1 MSDEKKLRDY
11 LKRALAENERVQQR
25 LRALEAANR
34 EPIAVVATACRFPGG
49 VASPEDLWDLVAR
62 GGDVISG
69 FPTDRGWDLDAL
81 FDGDPE
87 AQGRSYVR
95 EGGFLHDATE
105 FDAAFFGISPRE
117 ALAMDPQQR
126 VLLETAWEVV
136 ERAGIDP
143 TSLRGSRTGVFTG
156 VVYYDFATRLHPVPD
171 GMEGHLG
178 TGIAPSVISGR
189 VAYVL
194 GLHGPA
200 VTLDTGCSS
209 SLVGLHLAAQALR
222 SGECSLALA
231 GGVTVMSLPG
241 AFPEFSRQRGLAPD
255 GRCKSFADAADG
267 TAWSEGVGLVLLE
280 RLSDAERAGHPV
292 LAVLRGSA
300 VNSDGASNGLT
311 APNGVAQQR
320 VIRTALESAGLRP
333 SDVDLVEAHG
343 TGTRLGDPIE
353 AQAILATYG
362 QDRAEPVLL
371 GSVKSNLGHTQGAAG
386 AAGLIKVVEALRR
399 GEVPRTLHVDR
410 PSAQV
415 DWSAGNAALAT
426 EHRPW
431 PDRGRPRRAA
441 VSAFGVSGTNAHA
454 VLEAV
459 PAPEVPPRDDRA
471 LPLPLSARAEPALR
485 ALAGRVGALLD
496 GPVALADVAGSLAAG
511 RARLT
516 HRAVVVAEDR
526 AGARTALDALAA
538 GEPHPD
544 LVTGIADVDGRTAF
558 VFPGQGTAWVGMG
571 ARLLAESEVFAD
583 SVDRCAA
590 ALAPHTDV
598 DLRAALTGGPLDRV
612 ETVQVAAFAVAVSL
626 AELWRAHGVEPDAVV
641 GHSQGEIAAACVAGA
656 LTLEDAALVVALR
669 SRAVAEHLSGRG
681 AMLSVPM
688 PAHEVEFPGLAVA
701 AVNGP
706 ESVVLSGP
714 VADVEA
720 ALAALT
726 ASGVRARRVPVDYA
740 SHSPGVDVL
749 REVLAA
755 ALAPVRP
762 RRADVPFLSSTTGTW
777 LDGPELDAGY
787 WFANLRG
794 AVGFHAAT
802 TTLLDTGHRA
812 FVEVS
817 AHPVLTGAVQDS
829 ADGRAVVVTGTLRR
843 DQGGLHRFRLSAA
856 ELHARGVPV
865 DWNAGS
871 GDRWRR
877 VDLPTTPFHRQRCWP
892 DARRAATDQPG
903 LRAANHPLLDTAV
916 VLAGGDGVV
925 CTGSASTRAHPWLA
939 DHAVSGTALLPGT
952 GWVELAIRAGD
963 EVGLPVL
970 DELVVEQP
978 LPLGPR
984 TTPLQARVGPLD
996 ATGRRP
1002 VELHSGEGG
1011 DWTRH
1016 ARGHLTAA
1024 TAVPP
1029 GTPADGPVEWP
1040 PPGAREVDLTGFY
1053 ERQAA
1058 TGYGYGPAFRGLR
1071 RCWTRDGEVF
1081 AEVVLPGEP
1090 GAFGVHPALLDAALH
1105 AAAVTAPEGVP
1116 VLLPFTWTGV
1126 ALHATGA
1133 RALRVRLTTPSAGEV
1148 ALTASDGDGNPV
1160 VTVDSLVLRPA
1171 GDLGAGR
1178 SVRSLFEVVWTDV
1191 PAPAA
1196 PGPGPV
1202 LRHDVP
1208 AATTA
1213 GDAVCAVL
1221 AVVQDFLADPGRA
1234 DSVLLVVTQGGE
1246 GPDGATA
1253 AVSAVH
1259 GLVRSA
1265 QAEEPGRI
1273 VLVDTDGSATDDLLT
1288 ALAAGPEPQV
1298 AVRAGRCTAPRLR
1311 RAAPAPAELA
1321 LDPGGTVLL
1330 TGGTGVLGAAVARHL
1345 VTAHGARH
1353 LLLLSRR
1360 GPDAPGAADLVA
1372 ELTGAG
1378 AHVEVRA
1385 CDVADRAA
1393 LAAAL
1398 AAIPAAHPLTGVVH
1412 LAATLDDGTITA
1424 LTPERVRRV
1433 LAPKADAAAHLHELT
1448 SDLALFAL
1456 FSSASG
1462 VLGAPGQGNY
1472 AAANAYL
1479 DGLAR
1484 ERRAAGLPA
1493 TSIAWGLW
1501 AQDTGL
1507 TGSLSGTDRERMA
1520 ASGVRPL
1527 PEAEGLA
1534 LFDAA
1539 LAGPAFVAAGLTGT
1553 ATGQVPPVLRDVV
1566 RAARPAAA
1574 AVRPA
1579 RTPGDLL
1586 ALVRAEAAAVLGHP
1600 AGEPVDADRAF
1611 KEAGFDSLTAVE
1623 LRNRLTAATG
1633 VRLPATL
1640 VFDHPTPA
1648 ALAAHLVERMGA
1660 PAAPRRERAVT
1671 TASGEPIAIVS
1682 VGCRLPGGV
1691 TSPEE
1696 LWRLLLDGA
1705 DATTGPPDD
1714 RGWDP
1719 ATPYRGGFLDGATTF
1734 DAGFFGI
1741 GPREALAMDP
1751 QQRLLLET
1759 SWELFERAGIDP
1771 TSLRGTDTGVFA
1783 GVMNQDYLS
1792 RAAGAPPDTEGFL
1805 STGNSGSVV
1814 SGRLAYTYG
1823 LEGPA
1828 LTVDT
1833 ACSSSLVAVHLAVRS
1848 LRSGEC
1854 SLALAGGVTVMATT
1868 GLFADFDRQGGLAAD
1883 GRCKAFSTDA
1893 DGTAFGEGV
1902 GLVLLE
1908 RLSDARRNG
1917 RTVLAVL
1924 RGTAVN
1930 SDGASNGL
1938 TAPNGPAQQRV
1949 IHAALSDAGLSPAEV
1964 DVVEAHGT
1972 GTRLGDPIE
1981 AQAVLATYGQDRGA
1995 PVLLGSVKSNLGHTQ
2010 GAAGVTGLI
2019 KLVQALRHGVV
2030 PATLHAEHPSD
2041 QVDWSAGAA
2050 ELATGARPWPE
2061 TGRPRRAAVSSFG
2074 ISGTNAH
2081 AVLEQAP
2088 QDVAGPGVEV
2098 EPVGVPGDGRSLGG
2112 GVEPGEAGSVATP
2125 VDAALDGRAW
2135 AVGAD
2140 SGGSG
2145 QSLSSPDAA
2154 SDDRAPAGRAVAAGV
2169 PEAGAGQSTGANPGG
2184 PVPVMPDGYPRAA
2197 DVADASEP
2205 LVPLVV
2211 SARDE
2216 RALAAQVERITALPH
2231 HPVDVGWSL
2240 VTTRATLRHRAV
2252 LLDGAVV
2259 ASGVPAPGGT
2269 AWLFTGQGGYRPGT
2283 GRALRARF
2291 TAFRDA
2297 FDATCAELD
2306 RALDGRAEHRV
2317 RDVALGERPGLDGTL
2332 HAQAAAFALQTALA
2346 AQLGAF
2352 GLAPDAV
2359 AGHSVGEIAAAH
2371 VAGAFPLDAAC
2382 ALVAER
2388 GVLMRD
2394 LRPGAMVA
2402 VQVTEEEA
2410 LDAIGDLPVAVAAV
2424 NGPEAVVLSGDA
2436 EAVVAVAAR
2445 LGGRRKRLPVDRA
2458 FHSSH
2463 VDPVLDALRG
2473 LATGAPTTPLIST
2486 TTGRP
2491 LTRVDRDH
2499 WAEHARGAVRFA
2511 DALRALAA
2519 DGVTTA
2525 VELGPDAVL
2534 TQHAAEVLTCAP
2546 TLRAD
2551 HDEVTSLLTA
2561 LAALHARGAA
2571 VDWRPA
2577 FEGTGARRVD
2587 LPTYP
2592 FQRTRYWLDATPAT
2606 TATGHPLVD
2615 ALDVLPGD
2623 EVLLS
2628 ARWHA
2633 GRSGL
2638 GPSPLAA
2645 LLEPVIRAGDEVG
2658 CPVVAELD
2666 LTAPIPLDA
2675 GPRHVRVRVT
2685 APNANGRRTVTV
2697 HSRPDDEPAWTDHAT
2712 GVLAPMTNH
2721 PEPLPLNGSEA
2732 FVAGTNGGRF
2742 AAELARGA
2750 EFSLLNGAE
2759 HTGSAALAVGGNG
2772 ARSAAQPAREA
2783 EFSLPDHADS
2793 TGSAALVAGANG
2805 VRPAPDAAEPARL
2818 AELSLPDHADSTGFG
2833 LHPALWEA
2841 LLPHPARCTDVILHA
2856 TGATALRV
2864 RGTSPLLALD
2874 GAGDPVVS
2882 VGGVTRASAPRRAL
2896 TRGSL
2901 FEVVEVPLPP
2911 QASAPADLLAAPAD
2925 LPAAPAARA
2934 ATPPTVHTNQRGAPP
2949 TVHADLRGATLAEA
2963 LDALQ
2968 RFAASDAPRLVVRTD
2983 RPADPWQ
2990 CAVRGLV
2997 RSAQAEDPGRILLV
3011 VQDGDGPEPLPT
3023 TREPEVVIRDGALH
3037 VPRLRRTAPRHD
3049 CPPAL
3054 PDTVLITGGTGALG
3068 SALARHLA
3076 AGGVRTLVLASR
3088 RGPTAPGAP
3097 ELAADLA
3104 GLGARAHLVPTDL
3117 TDRSAL
3123 AALLAEHRPG
3133 GIVHTAG
3140 VLDDGVLP
3148 ALTPA
3153 RLDAVLAP
3161 KALVAAH
3168 LDELTRD
3175 GATTLFV
3182 LFSSAAGVLGT
3193 PGQANYAAAN
3203 AFLDGLAARR
3213 RAAGLHALSLA
3224 WGPWRSGMA
3233 AGADTSR
3240 AGLHPLDDA
3249 EATALFDAALADG
3262 RTLLAPLSLAA
3273 SPHDVPPLLS
3283 GLVPV
3288 RRRSAR
3294 AEAAP
3299 DPVDRLRDAA
3309 DHDLPDLLLALVRT
3323 ATATVLGHR
3332 GPESVDPDEPFWDTG
3347 FTSLTAVELRNLL
3360 AERTG
3365 VRVTAAAVYEEP
3377 TPRALSAHLHTALR
3391 APHPSGTA

>member
-95 EGGFLHDATE
+95 EGGFLREATE

-156 VVYYDFATRLHPVPD
+156 VVYYDFATRLHPVPE

-320 VIRTALESAGLRP
+320 VIRSALEFAGLRP

-426 EHRPW
+426 EHVPW

-441 VSAFGVSGTNAHA
+441 VSAFGVSGTNAHV
-454 VLEAV
+454 VLEGV

-496 GPVALADVAGSLAAG
+496 GPVALADVAGSLADG
-511 RARLT
+511 RARLA

-544 LVTGIADVDGRTAF
+544 LVTGVADVDGRTAF
-558 VFPGQGTAWVGMG
+558 VFPGQGAAWVGMG
-571 ARLLAESEVFAD
+571 ARLLTESAVFAD

-626 AELWRAHGVEPDAVV
+626 AELWRAHGVEPDAVL

-681 AMLSVPM
+681 AMLSVALP
-688 PAHEVEFPGLAVA
+688 PHEVGSFGLAVA

-740 SHSPGVDVL
+740 SHSPGVEVL
-749 REVLAA
+749 REVLAT

-762 RRADVPFLSSTTGTW
+762 RRARVPFLSSTTGAW
-777 LDGPELDAGY
+777 LEGPELDAGY

-802 TTLLDTGHRA
+802 TTLLDAGHRA

-829 ADGRAVVVTGTLRR
+829 ADGRAVVTGTLRR

-903 LRAANHPLLDTAV
+903 LRAANHPLLDTV
-916 VLAGGDGVV
+916 VALAGGDGVV
-925 CTGSASTRAHPWLA
+925 CAGSASTRAHPWLA

-952 GWVELAIRAGD
+952 GWVELAVRAGD

-978 LPLGPR
+978 LPLGPQ
-984 TTPLQARVGPLD
+984 TTPLQVRVGPLD

-1002 VELHSGEGG
+1002 VELHSGSASGG
-1011 DWTRH
+1011 EWTRH

-1024 TAVPP
+1024 TPTTA
-1029 GTPADGPVEWP
+1029 GGPVEWP

-1133 RALRVRLTTPSAGEV
+1133 RALRVRLTTPRAGEL
-1148 ALTASDGDGNPV
+1148 ALTASDGDGRPV
-1160 VTVDSLVLRPA
+1160 VTVESLVLRPA
-1171 GDLGAGR
+1171 GDLTATR
-1178 SVRSLFEVVWTDV
+1178 TPRSLFEVVWTE
-1191 PAPAA
+1191 APAQA
-1196 PGPGPV
+1196 PTPTPTSPRPV

-1208 AATTA
+1208 AASA
-1213 GDAVCAVL
+1213 EDAVCSVL
-1221 AVVQDFLADPGRA
+1221 AVVQGFLADPRHA
-1234 DSVLLVVTQGGE
+1234 DSVLLVVTRGGE

-1253 AVSAVH
+1253 ATSAVH

-1273 VLVDTDGSATDDLLT
+1273 VLVDTDGSAPDDLIT
-1288 ALAAGPEPQV
+1288 ALAAGPEPQL
-1298 AVRAGRCTAPRLR
+1298 AVRAGRVTAPRLR
-1311 RAAPAPAELA
+1311 RAAPAGAVPAAPALA
-1321 LDPGGTVLL
+1321 PEGTVLV

-1378 AHVEVRA
+1378 AHVVVRA
-1385 CDVADRAA
+1385 VDVADRAA

-1398 AAIPAAHPLTGVVH
+1398 DAVPAAHPLTGVVH
-1412 LAATLDDGTITA
+1412 LAAALDDGTITA

-1433 LAPKADAAAHLHELT
+1433 LAPKATAAAHLHELT

-1484 ERRAAGLPA
+1484 ERHAAGLPA

-1501 AQDTGL
+1501 AEATGL

-1527 PEAEGLA
+1527 TEAEGLA

-1539 LAGPAFVAAGLTGT
+1539 LAGPAFVAAGLAGS

-1566 RAARPAAA
+1566 RATRPAAA

-1579 RTPGDLL
+1579 RTPADLL
-1586 ALVRAEAAAVLGHP
+1586 ALVRAEAASVLGHP

-1648 ALAAHLVERMGA
+1648 ALADHLVERMGA
-1660 PAAPRRERAVT
+1660 PVAPRPERAAKA
-1671 TASGEPIAIVS
+1671 ASGEPIAIVS
-1682 VGCRLPGGV
+1682 IGCRLPGGV
-1691 TSPEE
+1691 TSPEG
-1696 LWRLLLDGA
+1696 LWRLLLDGV

-1792 RAAGAPPDTEGFL
+1792 RAAGAPPDAEGFL

-1883 GRCKAFSTDA
+1883 GRCKAFSADA
-1893 DGTAFGEGV
+1893 DGTAFGEGA

-1917 RTVLAVL
+1917 HAVLAVL

-1949 IHAALSDAGLSPAEV
+1949 IRAALADAGLSPAEV
-1964 DVVEAHGT
+1964 DAVEAHGT

-1981 AQAVLATYGQDRGA
+1981 AQALLATYGQGRGE

-2019 KLVQALRHGVV
+2019 KLVLALRHGVV
-2030 PATLHAEHPSD
+2030 PATLHAGRASAE
-2041 QVDWSAGAA
+2041 VDWDAGAA
-2050 ELATGARPWPE
+2050 ELATGARPWPR

-2088 QDVAGPGVEV
+2088 EDVDGGVVEVAPAGVPRDGRARAADLATAGARGSEADGAASPVGAAAGSGVTGARESEV
-2098 EPVGVPGDGRSLGG
+2098 EPG
-2112 GVEPGEAGSVATP
+2112 GVDPAAAST
-2125 VDAALDGRAW
+2125 DAAQA
-2135 AVGAD
+2135 AAAQ
-2140 SGGSG
+2140 SGGT
-2145 QSLSSPDAA
+2145 AA
-2154 SDDRAPAGRAVAAGV
+2154 REPETGVAAD
-2169 PEAGAGQSTGANPGG
+2169 PGG
-2184 PVPVMPDGYPRAA
+2184 PGSTVVPADAARAA
-2197 DVADASEP
+2197 DVAGADPAP
-2205 LVPLVV
+2205 LAPLVV

-2231 HPVDVGWSL
+2231 DPVDVGWSL

-2252 LLDGAVV
+2252 LLDGEVV

-2291 TAFRDA
+2291 PAFRDA

-2306 RALDGRAEHRV
+2306 RALDGRAGHPV

-2402 VQVTEEEA
+2402 VEVTEEEA

-2458 FHSSH
+2458 FHSPH

-2473 LATGAPTTPLIST
+2473 LATGVPTTPLIST
-2486 TTGRP
+2486 TTGGP
-2491 LTRVDRDH
+2491 LTRVGDDH
-2499 WAEHARGAVRFA
+2499 WADHARGAVRFA
-2511 DALRALAA
+2511 DALRALV
-2519 DGVTTA
+2519 DSGVTTA

-2534 TQHAAEVLTCAP
+2534 TPHAAEVLARATP

-2551 HDEVTSLLTA
+2551 HDEVASLLTA
-2561 LAALHARGAA
+2561 LAVLHARGAA

-2577 FEGTGARRVD
+2577 FEGAGARRVD

-2592 FQRTRYWLDATPAT
+2592 FQRTRYWLDAAPRA

-2633 GRSGL
+2633 GRAGL
-2638 GPSPLAA
+2638 GATPLAA

-2658 CPVVAELD
+2658 CPVVAELH
-2666 LTAPIPLDA
+2666 LATPVPLDA
-2675 GPRHVRVRVT
+2675 GPRHVRVRVA
-2685 APNANGRRTVTV
+2685 APDADGRRAVTV
-2697 HSRPDDEPAWTDHAT
+2697 HSRPDDEPAWTGHAT
-2712 GVLAPMTNH
+2712 GVLAPAGH
-2721 PEPLPLNGSEA
+2721 PEPQSHEA
-2732 FVAGTNGGRF
+2732 GALGAGADGHGAGAPVGGTNGAWLPHDSG
-2742 AAELARGA
+2742 
-2750 EFSLLNGAE
+2750 
-2759 HTGSAALAVGGNG
+2759 ALAAGANG
-2772 ARSAAQPAREA
+2772 ARSTPDATGPALGA
-2783 EFSLPDHADS
+2783 ELVLPD
-2793 TGSAALVAGANG
+2793 G
-2805 VRPAPDAAEPARL
+2805 AEP
-2818 AELSLPDHADSTGFG
+2818 DGFG

-2841 LLPHPARCTDVILHA
+2841 LLPHPARCADVVLHA

-2864 RGTSPLLALD
+2864 RGTSPLLAVD

-2882 VGGVTRASAPRRAL
+2882 VGGVTRAVASPRAV

-2901 FEVVEVPLPP
+2901 FEVVEVPLPTP
-2911 QASAPADLLAAPAD
+2911 APTGPSTALS
-2925 LPAAPAARA
+2925 
-2934 ATPPTVHTNQRGAPP
+2934 
-2949 TVHADLRGATLAEA
+2949 ADLRGATPAEA
-2963 LDALQ
+2963 LDVLQ
-2968 RFAASDAPRLVVRTD
+2968 RFAAGDAPRLVVRTD
-2983 RPADPWQ
+2983 RPDDPWQ

-2997 RSAQAEDPGRILLV
+2997 RSAQAEEPGRILLL
-3011 VQDGDGPEPLPT
+3011 VQDGDGPEPPPT
-3023 TREPEVVIRDGALH
+3023 TREPEVVVRDGALR

-3049 CPPAL
+3049 GVRAL

-3068 SALARHLA
+3068 STLARHLA

-3104 GLGARAHLVPTDL
+3104 RLGARAHLVAADL
-3117 TDRSAL
+3117 TDRAAL

-3133 GIVHTAG
+3133 GVVHTAG
-3140 VLDDGVLP
+3140 VLDDGVLS

-3175 GATTLFV
+3175 PATTLFV

-3203 AFLDGLAARR
+3203 AFLDGLALRR

-3233 AGADTSR
+3233 AGVDASR

-3273 SPHDVPPLLS
+3273 TPQDVDVLPLLRQ
-3283 GLVPV
+3283 LVPV

-3294 AEAAP
+3294 AEVAG
-3299 DPVDRLRDAA
+3299 DPVDRVRDAA
-3309 DHDLPDLLLALVRT
+3309 DHELPELLLALVRT

-3360 AERTG
+3360 TERTG

-3377 TPRALSAHLHTALR
+3377 TPRALSAHLRAALR
-3391 APHPSGTA
+3391 APHPSGTV